1 MNTTEFIHNIN
12 SDNISFIIANFFDE
26 IMVLYNLIGNR
37 QDLNIL
43 SDSNASLAT
52 FVLIMDSEEEAEDLY
67 NNLHNSNFSVYENIF
82 NINMYLSGTEIKTI
96 ITRAIS

>member
-37 QDLNIL
+37 QDLSIL
-43 SDSNASLAT
+43 NDSSASLAT
-52 FVLIMDSEEEAEDLY
+52 FVLIMDSEEEARDLY
-67 NNLHNSNFSVYENIF
+67 NSLHNSNFSVYENRFDIS
-82 NINMYLSGTEIKTI
+82 MYLSENQITTI